1 MYVQFGFHNAIF
13 KKKMAL
19 LMFEEFKIF
28 KKKGLGINALSVGK
42 QKQEPVSSVKNKIVI
57 SIIILNAL
65 EKEKYIWNNLTWK
78 RWNI

>member
-28 KKKGLGINALSVGK
+28 KKKDLGMSALSVEK
-42 QKQEPVSSVKNKIVI
+42 QKQELVSNVKNKIVI
-57 SIIILNAL
+57 SIIILNVL
-65 EKEKYIWNNLTWK
+65 EKEKYIWSNLTWK
-78 RWNI
+78 KLNI

>member
-78 RWNI
+78 R